1 MALAAAVLSTGATGC
16 HGWPEFRERVTFAV
30 TWTLAD

>member
-1 MALAAAVLSTGATGC
+1 MALAAAVLSTGAAGC

-30 TWTLAD
+30 A